1 MLDIVPKL
9 DLDFSPYSGLYDIIV
24 GKENMYRRLRDE
36 MDWSFVNESMIEC
49 YDSDRGR
56 IAINPEFMLKLLVI
70 KTITDL
76 SDADLVEEVKLK
88 GLNPDATYR
97 VTEIDRTD
105 GNDSVVGE
113 YSGDYLMTVGL
124 PLFTLNRL
132 NSRVFTVN
140 KI

>member
-56 IAINPEFMLKLLVI
+56 
-70 KTITDL
+70 
-76 SDADLVEEVKLK
+76 
-88 GLNPDATYR
+88 
-97 VTEIDRTD
+97 
-105 GNDSVVGE
+105 SVPQE
-113 YSGDYLMTVGL
+113 QSHQFPPFPSGKM
-124 PLFTLNRL
+124 
-132 NSRVFTVN
+132 
-140 KI
+140 